1 MKFTTIALSL
11 GCTVAICCLAAQSH
25 WFTLKP
31 YHSYALVK
39 IRTVFDRS
47 LVALFDL
54 TPGTVRSFIDAG
66 EDQAKATVLPLVSK
80 TEALAL
86 ISEAAAKYR
95 VQAAFVASIVA
106 AESNFDSSAVSS
118 KGAIGLMQLMPD
130 TAREFGA
137 DPEIPSEN
145 IDAGTHYLHWLMLRY
160 RNTRGPIQ
168 HVIAAYN
175 AGPGTVDRYR
185 GVPPF
190 RETRSYVTRVLGFL
204 KQFSRAKRS

>member
-1 MKFTTIALSL
+1 M
-11 GCTVAICCLAAQSH
+11 
-25 WFTLKP
+25 
-31 YHSYALVK
+31 
-39 IRTVFDRS
+39 FDRS